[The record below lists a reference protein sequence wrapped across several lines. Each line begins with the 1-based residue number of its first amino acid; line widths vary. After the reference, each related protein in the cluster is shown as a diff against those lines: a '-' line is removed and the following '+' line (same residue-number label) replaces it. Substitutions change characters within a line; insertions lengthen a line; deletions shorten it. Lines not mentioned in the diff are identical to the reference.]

1 MKHAEKEEKQ
11 PSFLKR
17 HFNAIATVCIVL
29 IPTIYTTLFL
39 GSMWDPYGN
48 VSDLPVAVVN
58 QDQSVTFH
66 DQTLSIGD
74 DLIDNLKDN
83 DSLDFSFVDAKTA
96 QDGLEDGT
104 YYMAITI
111 PEDTSANAAT
121 VLDDSPKKVQLYY
134 ETNPGTNYIAS
145 KMSETAMQKLK
156 TEVSSTI
163 TEAYTETLFDQIG
176 TAGDGMQ
183 DAADGAKELD
193 DGAKELKDGSVTLS
207 DNLKV
212 LADSTLTL
220 EEGCGTLTD
229 GLTAYTDGVTQVD
242 DGAKQLED
250 GMNQLQD
257 GVSPLTD
264 GASQLQ
270 SGASQ
275 LQSGVD
281 AYTEGV
287 ASAYT
292 GAQSLSSGSQQ
303 LSAGSQNLQDGAAQL
318 YEGSRQL
325 EAGLSQL
332 SSSLSQSCN
341 EETAAQIKTLS
352 AGLEQLQTGIDTLKS
367 SVSNSGT
374 ATTEAMQ
381 AVAGDLQT
389 LGSGLASLQ
398 SAQQA
403 LMSTDAFQSLDAD
416 SQQELLGCFAEPMSS
431 LSTAATQL
439 QSDVTALATALEP
452 SAQLPDAV
460 NQLAAGADQAL
471 PAANE
476 ALASLSGG
484 LQTVQSAVDDQLLPG
499 ASALTDGAAGLS
511 DGSATLSSGL
521 QTAAAGASAL
531 TDGLGTLHSNSSSL
545 QNGAIAL
552 DDGISTLVE
561 KMPTL
566 TVAINQLQSGS
577 KTLSNGTGQLT
588 AQNDTLLSGAKQLQD
603 GAAALQDG
611 AVQLA
616 DGSATLKDGLV
627 TLTDGSGTL
636 WTALQDGATEI
647 SDINSTDDTYDMF
660 ASPVD
665 AEETYASHVENNGH
679 AMAAY
684 MMAVGLWVACLAYC
698 IMFSP
703 YEVPLTGKNAMHSW
717 AKKLP
722 VLLMVAWVQ
731 AIGMVLLLHL
741 FNGFAPQDMLQ
752 TILVAGFSSMAY
764 MAIIFCLNM
773 YCGKIGSFILLV
785 FMVLQ
790 LSGCAGTYPSELSA
804 KFFRVIKPFMPFT
817 YTVQGFR
824 SSIATGRSNATTY
837 IVMIA
842 LAAVFTLLMI
852 PAYKMKWKR
861 EKTQADFTEEPETT
875 SIVSHKQAV
884 SQ

>member
-1 MKHAEKEEKQ
+1 MQHAEKEEKK

-17 HFNAIATVCIVL
+17 HFNAIATGCIVL

-48 VSDLPVAVVN
+48 VDQLPVAVVN
-58 QDQSVTFH
+58 QDQSVTFQ
-66 DQTLSIGD
+66 DQTLSVGD
-74 DLIDNLKDN
+74 DLVENLKDN

-96 QDGLEDGT
+96 QAGLEDGT

-111 PEDTSANAAT
+111 PENTSANAAT
-121 VLDDSPKKVQLYY
+121 VLDDTPKNVNLYY

-156 TEVSSTI
+156 AEVSSTI
-163 TEAYTETLFDQIG
+163 TEAYTETLFEQIG

-183 DAADGAKELD
+183 EAADGAKEIQ
-193 DGAKELKDGSVTLS
+193 DGATELKDGSVTLS
-207 DNLKV
+207 DNLKL
-212 LADSTLTL
+212 LAESTLTL

-229 GLTAYTDGVTQVD
+229 GLTAYTDGVSQVD
-242 DGAKQLED
+242 DGAKQLKD
-250 GMNQLQD
+250 GMQQLQD

-264 GASQLQ
+264 GAGQLQ
-270 SGASQ
+270 NGAAQ
-275 LQSGVD
+275 LQDGVD
-281 AYTEGV
+281 TYTAGV
-287 ASAYT
+287 ASAYD
-292 GAQSLSSGSQQ
+292 GAQSLSDGSQQ
-303 LSAGSQNLQDGAAQL
+303 LSAGSQNLQNGTLQL
-318 YEGSRQL
+318 YNGSKQL
-325 EAGLSQL
+325 ETGLSQL
-332 SSSLSQSCN
+332 SSTLSASCN
-341 EETAAQIKTLS
+341 EETAAQIQTLRT
-352 AGLEQLQTGIDTLKS
+352 ALTQLQTGIDTLNT

-389 LGSGLASLQ
+389 LSSGLASLQ
-398 SAQQA
+398 SAQEA
-403 LMSTDAFQSLDAD
+403 ILNTEAFQSMDAA
-416 SQQELLGCFAEPMSS
+416 SQQELLGCFSEPMSS
-431 LSTAATQL
+431 LASAASQL
-439 QSDVTALATALEP
+439 QTDVTALATTLEP

-460 NQLAAGADQAL
+460 SELAAGADAAL
-471 PAANE
+471 PAADQTI
-476 ALASLSGG
+476 ASLSSG
-484 LQTVQSAVDDQLLPG
+484 LQAVQSAVDDQLLPG
-499 ASALTDGAAGLS
+499 AVALTNGTVSLS
-511 DGSATLSSGL
+511 DGSSDLANGM

-531 TDGLGTLHSNSSSL
+531 SDGLRTLQSNSSSL
-545 QNGAIAL
+545 QSGAAAL
-552 DDGISTLVE
+552 QGGISTLVE

-566 TVAINQLQSGS
+566 TVAVSQLQNGAE
-577 KTLSNGTGQLT
+577 TLADGTGQLT
-588 AQNDTLLSGAKQLQD
+588 AQNDALLSGAQALQD

-611 AVQLA
+611 AVRLA
-616 DGSATLKDGLV
+616 DGSATLKDGLI

-647 SDINSTDDTYDMF
+647 NSLNNTNATYEMF

-698 IMFSP
+698 ILFNP
-703 YEVPLTGKNAMHSW
+703 YESPLKGKNALHAW
-717 AKKLP
+717 GRNLP
-722 VLLMVAWVQ
+722 VLLLVSWAQ
-731 AIGMVLLLHL
+731 AIGMVFFLHL
-741 FNGFAPQDMLQ
+741 FNGFAPQNVLQ
-752 TILVAGFSSMAY
+752 TILVAGVSSMAY

-804 KFFRVIKPFMPFT
+804 KFFQVIKPFMPFT

-824 SSIATGRSNATTY
+824 SSIATGSDITSTY
-837 IVMIA
+837 VVMLA
-842 LAAVFTLLMI
+842 LTVVFTLLMI
-852 PAYKMKWKR
+852 PAYKRKWKHDQTL
-861 EKTQADFTEEPETT
+861 EALPEENKNRAISSKKE
-875 SIVSHKQAV
+875 AV